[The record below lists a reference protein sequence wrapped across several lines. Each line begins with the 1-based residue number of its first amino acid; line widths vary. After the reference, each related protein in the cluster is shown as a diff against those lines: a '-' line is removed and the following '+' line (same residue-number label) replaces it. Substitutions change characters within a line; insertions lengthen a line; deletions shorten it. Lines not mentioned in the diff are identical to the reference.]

1 MGKVYLCFKI
11 LIVLKYIF
19 ITGGVLSSLGKGII
33 SASIGFLLKRK
44 GLKVSI
50 IKCDPYLN
58 VDAGTMNPF
67 QHGEVFVT
75 EDGGETDLDI
85 GHYERFLNENLSKE
99 NNITSGQ
106 VYLSVIEKERKGAY
120 LGSTVQ
126 IIPHLTD
133 EIKNRIRNV
142 GIKNNVDILI
152 CEIGGTVGDI
162 ESLPFLEAIRQMKL
176 EEGEDSTF
184 YIHVGMLIYLE
195 MLMKLKR
202 NQFNIAFKN

>member
-1 MGKVYLCFKI
+1 MAKVYLCFKI

-33 SASIGFLLKRK
+33 SSSIGFLLKRK

-106 VYLSVIEKERKGAY
+106 VYLSVIEKERKG
-120 LGSTVQ
+120 
-126 IIPHLTD
+126 
-133 EIKNRIRNV
+133 
-142 GIKNNVDILI
+142 DILAQLFKSFHI
-152 CEIGGTVGDI
+152 
-162 ESLPFLEAIRQMKL
+162 LQMKL
-176 EEGEDSTF
+176 KIG
-184 YIHVGMLIYLE
+184 LE
-195 MLMKLKR
+195 M
-202 NQFNIAFKN
+202 